1 MNRTLKVVRMQF
13 VNRMTFVWLP
23 LIILGASWA
32 MSVAI
37 FALIPYD
44 GAKYGGGSQA
54 PIWYFFALGITAL
67 SYSFPFSQAL
77 SITRREFFA
86 GTMTAA
92 VGTSVL
98 LGVVFVIGGAIEQAT
113 RGWGVNGYFFYL
125 DWVWRSGPFAAG
137 LFYASIGLLLFLL
150 GFWGATVYRRFGP
163 LGLTVALVAIGVA
176 LIALIWVIT
185 QVQAWP
191 QVGAWMAGLD
201 VPALTGVILLVTI
214 VVGAG
219 SFATLRRAVPA

>member
-13 VNRMTFVWLP
+13 VNRSTFIWLP

-37 FALIPYD
+37 FAMIPYD

-54 PIWYFFALGITAL
+54 PIWYFFALGIMAL

-77 SITRREFFA
+77 SVTRREFFL
-86 GTMTAA
+86 GTMLTAI
-92 VGTSVL
+92 VTSVL
-98 LGVVFVIGGAIEQAT
+98 LGVAFVIGGALEQAT

-125 DWVWRSGPFAAG
+125 DWVWRSGPLVAG
-137 LFYASIGLLLFLL
+137 LFYAALALLLFVL
-150 GFWGATVYRRFGP
+150 GFWGATIHRRFGP
-163 LGLTVALVAIGVA
+163 LGLTVSLVAIGVVLVA
-176 LIALIWVIT
+176 LVWGIT
-185 QVQAWP
+185 QLGVWP

-201 VPALTGVILLVTI
+201 ALALAGSILLAT
-214 VVGAG
+214 VVLAGG
-219 SFATLRRAVPA
+219 SFLTLRRAVPA

>member
-54 PIWYFFALGITAL
+54 PIWYFFALGIMAL

-86 GTMTAA
+86 GTMIAA
-92 VGTSVL
+92 IGTSVL
-98 LGVVFVIGGAIEQAT
+98 LGVVFALGGAIEQAT
-113 RGWGVNGYFFYL
+113 RGWGLNGYFFYL
-125 DWVWRSGPFAAG
+125 DWVWRSGAGVAG
-137 LFYASIGLLLFLL
+137 LFFGSVSLLLFVL
-150 GFWGATVYRRFGP
+150 GFWGATIHRRFGP
-163 LGLTVALVAIGVA
+163 LGLTIASVTVGLA
-176 LIALIWVIT
+176 LIALVWIIT
-185 QVQAWP
+185 QMQVWP

-201 VPALTGVILLVTI
+201 GLALSGIILLATI
-214 VVGAG
+214 VLGAG